1 MTDPH
6 WQRLARILT
15 HHLTL
20 TTPLTLAEARR
31 HLWHHLR
38 IIAAGWHEWEAW
50 HVVEAYEETI
60 KCTSLKKEPSPSTSP
75 ASVPAESVD
84 L

>member
-1 MTDPH
+1 MTDPSPH

-20 TTPLTLAEARR
+20 TTPLTLPEARR

-38 IIAAGWHEWEAW
+38 IAAAGAHEWEAW
-50 HVVEAYEETI
+50 HVVEAYEAVLAGLP
-60 KCTSLKKEPSPSTSP
+60 KADPCASPPPPPS
-75 ASVPAESVD
+75 
-84 L
+84 

>member
-6 WQRLARILT
+6 WHRLARTLT

-20 TTPLTLAEARR
+20 THPITLAEARR

-38 IIAAGWHEWEAW
+38 IVAAGWHEWEAW
-50 HVVEAYEETI
+50 HVVEAYEAVVST
-60 KCTSLKKEPSPSTSP
+60 LPKENQ
-75 ASVPAESVD
+75 AI
-84 L
+84 

>member
-6 WQRLARILT
+6 WHRLARTLT

-20 TTPLTLAEARR
+20 TTPLTLLEARR

-38 IIAAGWHEWEAW
+38 IALAGAHEVECW
-50 HVVEAYEETI
+50 HVVEAYEAVVDG
-60 KCTSLKKEPSPSTSP
+60 LPKENQAP
-75 ASVPAESVD
+75 
-84 L
+84 